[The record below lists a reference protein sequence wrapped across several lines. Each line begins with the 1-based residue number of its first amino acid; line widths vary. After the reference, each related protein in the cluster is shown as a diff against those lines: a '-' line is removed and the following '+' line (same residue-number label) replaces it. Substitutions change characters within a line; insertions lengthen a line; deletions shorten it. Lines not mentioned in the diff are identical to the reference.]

1 MNKLVPWPR
10 HRWPPYIIAH
20 TAAAAEHFLPRR
32 RFIELDPVFA
42 PRLHCTGHSA
52 ASRGGAKPYTPHLD
66 AVYTCKLSFLDC
78 YHP

>member
-20 TAAAAEHFLPRR
+20 AAAAAEHFLPRR

-42 PRLHCTGHSA
+42 PRLHWTQ
-52 ASRGGAKPYTPHLD
+52 RRLPGGAKPYTPHLD
-66 AVYTCKLSFLDC
+66 AVYTCKLSFPDC